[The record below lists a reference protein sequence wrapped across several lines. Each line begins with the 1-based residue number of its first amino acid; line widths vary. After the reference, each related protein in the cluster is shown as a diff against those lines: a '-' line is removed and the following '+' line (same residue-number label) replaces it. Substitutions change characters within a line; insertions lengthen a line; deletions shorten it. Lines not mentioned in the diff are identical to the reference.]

1 MEDYEVLVG
10 DINRLRWVPL
20 SGKFHLSDLGYR
32 PVEGGHESNGTR
44 IYVAKAPH
52 KGAVHPGKV
61 GDGWDGTL
69 TQYFSLLKLIECCDL
84 LGAYIPYDNDEK
96 LIKVCIILIFL
107 LPNDK

>member
-1 MEDYEVLVG
+1 VEDYEVLVG

-20 SGKFHLSDLGYR
+20 SGKFHLSNLGYR
-32 PVEGGHESNGTR
+32 PVEGGHESDGTR

-69 TQYFSLLKLIECCDL
+69 TH
-84 LGAYIPYDNDEK
+84 G
-96 LIKVCIILIFL
+96 IFL
-107 LPNDK
+107 KEN